1 MRSRTASGLAARTR
15 RCCLRDTKNRC
26 LVFGLRKN
34 QTATQRPKT
43 KDQRPNMKILVLMKQ
58 VANKDAILRIN
69 KESTWIE
76 EADLSFEV
84 NESDG
89 YALEEALRIREKVG
103 GEVVVC
109 SMGPQRAKSV
119 IKDALAR
126 GADRAIHVVGDN
138 ISHLSPFAAASVLA
152 DAVRDEQADL
162 IMTGLQSDDYGNG
175 QTGVILAELLGL
187 PHATIVIEI
196 DATGEQLRVKREL
209 ESGWYQWYTMP
220 KPALLTIQSGISQI
234 RYATLRGIMA
244 AKKKEIKEVTAAADI
259 ASQPSH
265 QQIEKIYLPQKTKQ
279 TQLLGGGDAKKGAV
293 ELAEKLRS
301 EARVI

>member
-1 MRSRTASGLAARTR
+1 
-15 RCCLRDTKNRC
+15 
-26 LVFGLRKN
+26 
-34 QTATQRPKT
+34 
-43 KDQRPNMKILVLMKQ
+43 MKILVLMKQ
-58 VANKDAILRIN
+58 VANRDAILLIN
-69 KESTWIE
+69 KDSTWIE

-89 YALEEALRIREKVG
+89 YALEEGLRIKEKVG

-126 GADRAIHVVGDN
+126 GADRAIHIIGDDVV
-138 ISHLSPFAAASVLA
+138 HLSPFASASVLA
-152 DAVRDEQADL
+152 DAVRGEGPDL
-162 IMTGLQSDDYGNG
+162 IMTGLQSDDYGYA

-196 DATGEQLRVKREL
+196 DAGGEQLRVKREL

-234 RYATLRGIMA
+234 RYATLKGIMA
-244 AKKKEIKEVTAAADI
+244 AKKKEIKEVTPSPDI
-259 ASQPSH
+259 VNKPSH
-265 QQIEKIYLPQKTKQ
+265 QRIEKIYLPQKSKQ
-279 TQLLGGGDAKKGAV
+279 TQFLGDGDAKKGAV
-293 ELAEKLRS
+293 ELAEKLRT
-301 EARVI
+301 EARIF

>member
-1 MRSRTASGLAARTR
+1 
-15 RCCLRDTKNRC
+15 
-26 LVFGLRKN
+26 
-34 QTATQRPKT
+34 
-43 KDQRPNMKILVLMKQ
+43 MKIIVLMKQ

-69 KESTWIE
+69 QDSTWIE

-89 YALEEALRIREKVG
+89 YALEESLRIREKIG

-138 ISHLSPFAAASVLA
+138 LGHLSPFVGASVLA
-152 DAVRDEQADL
+152 EAIRAEEADL
-162 IMTGLQSDDYGNG
+162 IMTGLQADDYGYG
-175 QTGVILAELLGL
+175 QTGVILAEILGL
-187 PHATIVIEI
+187 PHATIVIEV
-196 DATGEQLRVKREL
+196 DVTGTALRVKREL

-234 RYATLRGIMA
+234 RYATLKGIMA
-244 AKKKEIKEVTAAADI
+244 AKKKEIKEVTPAAETVN
-259 ASQPSH
+259 QPAR
-265 QQIEKIYLPQKTKQ
+265 QQIEKIYLPQKSKQ
-279 TQLLGGGDAKKGAV
+279 TQFLGGGDAKKGAV
-293 ELAEKLRS
+293 ELAEKLRN